1 MQDMVLEQGDGR
13 SKMECKCELKAEEIR
28 VLRSIFRIILKRGRS
43 PTIEELRLS
52 LKKSEEEITGALDEL
67 EKKGDLLLRKKGTQ
81 EIASIYPLSLK
92 PTEHQIILEDGTK
105 LFAMC
110 AVDALGMPM
119 MFNRDVRI
127 VSRCEECQQE
137 MVFEVKNGEITHMS
151 HQDATICSPKTQV
164 YPAAETTCPLVN
176 FFCSKKH
183 ADEWIEKNPKLASN
197 INRRSVKQGF
207 PKIQACWKQYGEVLG
222 LR

>member
-1 MQDMVLEQGDGR
+1 
-13 SKMECKCELKAEEIR
+13 MECECELKTEEIQ
-28 VLRSIFRIILKRGRS
+28 VLRSIFRIILKHGKS
-43 PTIEELRLS
+43 PTMEELRLS
-52 LKKSEEEITGALDEL
+52 LKRSEEEITHALDEL
-67 EKKGDLLLRKKGTQ
+67 EKKGDFLLRKKGTQ
-81 EIASIYPLSLK
+81 EIASIYPFSLK
-92 PTEHQIILEDGTK
+92 PTEHHIILEDGTE

-119 MFNRDVRI
+119 MFNRNVKI
-127 VSRCEECQQE
+127 MSRCKECQRE
-137 MVFEVKNGEITHMS
+137 MVFEIKNGEITHMS
-151 HQDATICSPKTQV
+151 HQDATICSSKTQV

-183 ADEWIEKNPKLASN
+183 ADEWLEKNLKLTSN

-207 PKIQACWKQYGEVLG
+207 PRIQACWKQYGEMLG